1 MKTQKVNYK
10 TINVDGVNIFYR
22 EAGDRSNPSI
32 LLLGGF
38 PSSSITFKAL
48 IDELKQDYHVVA
60 PDYQGFGNS
69 DAPSAI
75 EYHYTF
81 ANLAVAIEKFVDRI
95 GLNKFS
101 LYAFDYGGPVGFR
114 LASKRPELIDSL
126 IIQNANAY
134 VEGIGPG
141 FETAMPFLQNRNEET
156 EKPIR
161 GLFTLDGIKIFYL
174 TGAENPEQISPDGY
188 LSDLQ
193 FLSRPGMH
201 DIHLDLLQNYMSN
214 VAEYPTWQKYFREKQ
229 PATLLVWGKNDPFFP
244 EAAARAFL
252 TDLPNAELHLYNTSH
267 FALEEFGDEIA
278 ENEKQFLSKIYSKK

>member
-10 TINVDGVNIFYR
+10 TISVDGLNIFYR
-22 EAGDRSNPSI
+22 EAGDKSKPTV

-38 PSSSITFKAL
+38 PSSSITFKGL
-48 IDELKQDYHVVA
+48 LDELKEDYHVIA

-69 DAPSAI
+69 DAPSAK
-75 EYHYTF
+75 EYNYTF
-81 ANLAVAIEKFVDRI
+81 ANLANTIEKFVDLI

-114 LASKRPELIDSL
+114 LASKRPELIVSL
-126 IIQNANAY
+126 IVQNANAY
-134 VEGIGPG
+134 MEGIGPG

-174 TGAENPEQISPDGY
+174 TGAENPGQISPDGY

-193 FLSRPGMH
+193 FLSQPGMH

-267 FALEEFGDEIA
+267 FALEEFGSEIA
-278 ENEKQFLSKIYSKK
+278 ENVKQFLNKIYNKK